1 VGKPVSFPP
10 LDDTHNAALIVT
22 VWIGGRRV
30 PLSYQHL
37 LSGGFAGA
45 GFDISVI
52 TVMSH
57 PLPAVVQI
65 LSALAS
71 VTRCRIVASLRDT
84 ERSVSSLVKIL
95 QLRPSDISNHLAVL
109 RAAGIVSTT
118 RHGRCV
124 LYRLTDR
131 CAPLFQTMW
140 DRLELGSDTT
150 LAADAWRAAGGS

>member
-1 VGKPVSFPP
+1 
-10 LDDTHNAALIVT
+10 
-22 VWIGGRRV
+22 
-30 PLSYQHL
+30 
-37 LSGGFAGA
+37 
-45 GFDISVI
+45 
-52 TVMSH
+52 MSH